1 MVIAETAIAIPVLTA
16 VALVL
21 AWVVSLGI
29 DVLGLAD
36 AARQVARDVARGVSI
51 DAAVEAVALE
61 FPDAAVTVEESGE
74 WVTVSAE
81 AVVRAPIP
89 VLSGIAVPIRQ
100 TVTLA
105 REWS

>member
-16 VALVL
+16 IALIL
-21 AWVVSLGI
+21 AWGVSLAI
-29 DVLGLAD
+29 DVLALAD

-51 DAAVEAVALE
+51 DAAVGAVAVD
-61 FPDAAVTVEESGE
+61 FPDVALVVEEAGE

-81 AVVRAPIP
+81 GVVRAPVP
-89 VLSGIAVPIRQ
+89 VLSGLALPIRQ
-100 TVTLA
+100 SVTLS